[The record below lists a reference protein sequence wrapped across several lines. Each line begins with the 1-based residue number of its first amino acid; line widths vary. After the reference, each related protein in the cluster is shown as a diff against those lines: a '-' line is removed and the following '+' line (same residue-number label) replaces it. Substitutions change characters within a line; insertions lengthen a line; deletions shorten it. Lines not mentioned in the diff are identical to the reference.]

1 MDSSVRD
8 ATIEADAPGRADG
21 LSSAAP
27 YERDIYAW
35 ALQQGALLRAGRL
48 QEIDARNIAE
58 EIESLARSEF
68 DKLASAY
75 RVILTHMLKWDHQ
88 PGRRS
93 RSWPTSIAVQRLN
106 VEDILSDSPGMK
118 SRVEEALLR
127 AYRQARLHAA
137 GQTRLRV
144 GTFPAERPYAH
155 GEIMERAFEID

>member
-8 ATIEADAPGRADG
+8 ATIEADTPGRADVPP
-21 LSSAAP
+21 SAAP

-35 ALQQGALLRAGRL
+35 ALRQGALLRAGRL
-48 QEIDARNIAE
+48 QEIDAGNIAE

-93 RSWPTSIAVQRLN
+93 RSWATSIAVQRLN

-118 SRVEEALLR
+118 SRVDEALLR

-144 GTFPAERPYAH
+144 GTFPNERPYAM
-155 GEIMERAFEID
+155 GEIMGRAFEMD